1 MNIKEYLD
9 SGVLELYVLGELS
22 EAEQKEVEQMMA
34 QYPELREELNQ
45 IELATE
51 SVFNKLGMAP
61 STETKEI
68 LLDSIN
74 EQPKTKS
81 FNWLVAASISIAV
94 ISSIIAGNYYVKYSD
109 ASSELSYLKSE
120 NIRIADQLSTVNNE
134 LDQLDQSVEILMNEG
149 YERITLNGT
158 DNSPNSK
165 AFVYWNAELSEVYF
179 SISDMQELT
188 EEQQFQLWAI
198 IDGTPVDMGLI
209 DSDDPTLLSKMKS
222 INGNPA
228 AFAITIEPKG
238 GSESPTLEQMQMIGY
253 V

>member
-9 SGVLELYVLGELS
+9 SGVLELYVLGELTD
-22 EAEQKEVEQMMA
+22 AEQKEVEQMMA
-34 QYPELREELNQ
+34 QHPEIREELNH

-61 STETKEI
+61 ANGIKEA
-68 LLDSIN
+68 LLGSIN
-74 EQPKTKS
+74 EQPETKS

-94 ISSIIAGNYYVKYSD
+94 ISSIIAGNYYLKYSD
-109 ASSELSYLKSE
+109 ASSELSDLKSE
-120 NIRIADQLSTVNNE
+120 NIRIADQLNTVNNE
-134 LDQLDQSVEILMNEG
+134 LDQLDQSVAILMNEG
-149 YERITLNGT
+149 FERITLNGT
-158 DNSPNSK
+158 DNSPESK

-179 SISDMQELT
+179 SIAAMQELT

-209 DSDDPTLLSKMKS
+209 DIDNPNLLSKMKS
-222 INGNPA
+222 IYGKPA

-238 GSESPTLEQMQMIGY
+238 GSESPTLEQMQVIGY